1 MRSRTH
7 RVARGKTMRTGA
19 VVLLILMANCF
30 VASLPTADASS
41 QWFAPIVLTT
51 ASPVDG
57 GVNSSGTMEVVVQ
70 VTPATAPGP
79 FEYVSWVTNNSTSY
93 MTDFYVAC
101 VGVDD
106 LDSFLGDAV
115 LGGMRTVDDRGV
127 VTYVRKSV
135 ITGWGNTKRVVN
147 DYYAPGSSTAV
158 PTTKI
163 RWSVLGGNPG
173 LAPGANLGIG
183 LSFTSLYAPSDVAKD
198 MTGSLAIR
206 MYSGEV
212 YAYGPVPYSSA
223 APPVPE
229 GPAVLLAISGMGFI
243 GALRR
248 RLR

>member
-1 MRSRTH
+1 MWVST
-7 RVARGKTMRTGA
+7 
-19 VVLLILMANCF
+19 VVLLILVAHCF
-30 VASLPTADASS
+30 APSSAAADVSSL
-41 QWFAPIVLTT
+41 WFAPIVLTS

-57 GVNSSGTMEVVVQ
+57 GGNSSGTMEVVVQ

-106 LDSFLGDAV
+106 ARSFLGDAV
-115 LGGMRTVDDRGV
+115 LEGLRTVDGGGV
-127 VTYVRKSV
+127 VTYVRGSS
-135 ITGWGNTKRVVN
+135 ITGWSNTKSPVQS
-147 DYYAPGSSTAV
+147 YYTPGSTVAV
-158 PTTKI
+158 PTMKI
-163 RWSVLGGNPG
+163 RWSVLGGNRG

-198 MTGSLAIR
+198 MTGSFAIR

-212 YAYGPVPYSSA
+212 YAYGPVPYSNA
-223 APPVPE
+223 GQVPE
-229 GPAVLLAISGMGFI
+229 GPAVLLAISGMGFV